1 MARQS
6 ITEPNIHL
14 KKDMYKMY
22 KDLFNSHFSERKKL
36 NLMTAITGWE
46 PWSWRVVGIT
56 IDAVGLV
63 KENNGHSSS
72 ARELVRDHYF
82 QGRTETYKK
91 MLSKLLSF
99 DDWWSEFWNNDRTI
113 LMTKEEHRFRTSESY
128 SGIKKDYFEIV
139 WQNGYFI
146 SGKVAGYLFVKK
158 YEGDFILS
166 IFGDYVRPHKL
177 YHENRPRTLEYYS
190 PKWERINE
198 K

>member
-1 MARQS
+1 MSFANS
-6 ITEPNIHL
+6 EPDL
-14 KKDMYKMY
+14 KTKKQLYELY
-22 KDLFNSHFSERKKL
+22 INVFNSSISNLHKEKILGTIFSY
-36 NLMTAITGWE
+36 E

-128 SGIKKDYFEIV
+128 TGIKKDYFEIV

>member
-1 MARQS
+1 
-6 ITEPNIHL
+6 
-14 KKDMYKMY
+14 MY

-91 MLSKLLSF
+91 MLSKLLS
-99 DDWWSEFWNNDRTI
+99 SI
-113 LMTKEEHRFRTSESY
+113 
-128 SGIKKDYFEIV
+128 
-139 WQNGYFI
+139 
-146 SGKVAGYLFVKK
+146 
-158 YEGDFILS
+158 FILDIS
-166 IFGDYVRPHKL
+166 ASSLTFLSNGLD
-177 YHENRPRTLEYYS
+177 E
-190 PKWERINE
+190 
-198 K
+198 